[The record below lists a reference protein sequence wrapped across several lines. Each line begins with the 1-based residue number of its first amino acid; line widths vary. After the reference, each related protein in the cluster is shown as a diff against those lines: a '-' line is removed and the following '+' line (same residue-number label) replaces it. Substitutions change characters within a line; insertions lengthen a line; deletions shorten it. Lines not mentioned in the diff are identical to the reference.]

1 MSIVQVRAIVPAYT
15 LSGTEDLIRTGNCT
29 KSAVRP
35 RSLRGRRPVS
45 TITLISMAEVNQNP
59 VTKPGLK
66 RRLVVVFWA
75 QKSHR
80 SYLTHRKILQRVQEL
95 GLVYKTF
102 PTYVFYKLQT
112 SNSYTKIDVQH
123 QILNK
128 IFRGEH
134 APRPP

>member
-59 VTKPGLK
+59 VTK
-66 RRLVVVFWA
+66 R
-75 QKSHR
+75 
-80 SYLTHRKILQRVQEL
+80 E
-95 GLVYKTF
+95 
-102 PTYVFYKLQT
+102 
-112 SNSYTKIDVQH
+112 D
-123 QILNK
+123 
-128 IFRGEH
+128 
-134 APRPP
+134 